1 MFERCE
7 ELVVENADLEKQLGD
22 PTLHADPKLARKV
35 GKRISLRIQLGSF
48 DAVCRMVA
56 AGVGL
61 AIMPMTCAQR
71 FAQPLGLKLVPLEDA
86 WARREIR
93 LVKRAGRDLPQ
104 FGELLIR
111 YLVDATAAE
120 VKQA

>member
-1 MFERCE
+1 M
-7 ELVVENADLEKQLGD
+7 EKYRFVGLNQSSAIQSFLD
-22 PTLHADPKLARKV
+22 QAARRLN
-35 GKRISLRIQLGSF
+35 KRISLRIQLGSF

-61 AIMPMTCAQR
+61 AIVPRTCAER
-71 FAQPLGLKLVPLEDA
+71 FAGALGLRLVPLQDD

-111 YLVDATAAE
+111 YLVEATATP
-120 VKQA
+120 